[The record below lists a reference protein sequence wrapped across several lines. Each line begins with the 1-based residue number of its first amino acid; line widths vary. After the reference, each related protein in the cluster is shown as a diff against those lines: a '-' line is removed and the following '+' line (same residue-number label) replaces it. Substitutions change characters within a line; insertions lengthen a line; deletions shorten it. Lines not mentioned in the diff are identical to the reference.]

1 MRLPAWV
8 APLAVALAVAAA
20 FALMIYAVYQAL
32 MWFAAMITYAII
44 GLFVIGYGLD
54 PAVIIAPSSGM
65 PWTT

>member
-54 PAVIIAPSSGM
+54 PAIIAPSSGM